1 MRSRTQGRWKCRK
14 AVYTHSHS
22 TVTMPVFRIERKKRN
37 FGLDK
42 LPESRYT
49 TQEIT
54 TKQREAHKMIKR
66 DFLFLQIIRNMPEGS
81 LCAMMLG

>member
-1 MRSRTQGRWKCRK
+1 
-14 AVYTHSHS
+14 
-22 TVTMPVFRIERKKRN
+22 MPQSGLHPFPQHGYNARFPDLEKKRN